1 MTNYMKY
8 SGKGIT
14 GMLAIALLLS
24 VHMNLRADEGMWIPM
39 LLEKYSI
46 GKMQEAGL
54 RLSAED
60 IYSINQECLKD
71 ALVIF
76 GGGCTGEMVS
86 ADGLLLTNHH
96 CGYGAIQRHSSVEND
111 YLTNGFWAMSRE
123 EELPNERLS
132 VTFLRY
138 MEDVTAEMEE
148 GLNGDMDPGEAS
160 EQIQKN
166 MSTLIRNATEG
177 NHYNAIV
184 RPFYYGNAYYMF
196 VYEVFN
202 DVRLVGAPPEAIGN
216 FGGDTDNWM
225 WPRHTGD
232 FSIFRVYADENNEPA
247 AFDPSNKP
255 YKPRKHL
262 EIAAGG
268 IEEGD
273 FTMVMGYPGST
284 TQYLYS
290 EAVRFMLETS
300 LPMQIDLRTTRLDIM
315 DRYMRSNDAVRI
327 QYANKY
333 RGVSNA
339 WKKWQGIILGLTR
352 NDAVEAKLEEEEQF
366 RAWVEADGERIMK
379 YDQVLDDFARIYEE
393 IEPYQLAMD
402 LMNES
407 VMAIELFRQA
417 SRLEQL
423 MRRGTSR
430 ERMEQMMEGFYRN
443 YYRPIDQ
450 EICAAM
456 LEAYFRLMPPAMTPS
471 LGAEIREK
479 YSGDFSAYAEVLYN
493 KTVFND
499 PEKFG
504 KLMDT
509 YEKNSEK
516 GLKAF
521 QKDPL
526 VSAVGAFRELY
537 MAEAGPLFEKL
548 DQMLERNYKIYMA
561 ALLEKEQDR
570 RLYADANFTMRFTYG
585 KVDPYEPRDGVQYRH
600 YTTLSGIMDKS
611 TEGFEDYLVPEKLR
625 ELYENK
631 DFGSYG
637 VNGTMPVCFIASNHT
652 SGGNSG
658 SPVMDA
664 DGRLIGIN
672 FDRNWEGTMSD
683 VHYDPSLCRNISVD
697 IRYVLFIID
706 KFADAG
712 YLLEEMDIVW

>member
-1 MTNYMKY
+1 MKNYMKY

-14 GMLAIALLLS
+14 GMLAIVLLLS

-138 MEDVTAEMEE
+138 MEDVTAEMDE
-148 GLNGDMDPGEAS
+148 GLNGDMDPEEVR

-166 MSTLIRNATEG
+166 MSSLIRNATEG

-327 QYANKY
+327 QYASKY

-352 NDAVEAKLEEEEQF
+352 NDAVEVKLEEEEQF

-379 YDQVLDDFARIYEE
+379 YEQVLDDFASIYEE

-423 MRRGTSR
+423 MRRGASR

-456 LEAYFRLMPPAMTPS
+456 LEAYFQLMPPAMTPS
-471 LGAEIREK
+471 LGGEIREK

-504 KLMDT
+504 RLMDK

-516 GLKAF
+516 GLKALH
-521 QKDPL
+521 KDPL
-526 VSAVGAFRELY
+526 VSAVSAFRELY

-585 KVDPYEPRDGVQYRH
+585 KVDRYDPRDGVQYRH

-611 TEGFEDYLVPEKLR
+611 TEGFEDYVVPEKLR

>member
-1 MTNYMKY
+1 
-8 SGKGIT
+8 
-14 GMLAIALLLS
+14 
-24 VHMNLRADEGMWIPM
+24 
-39 LLEKYSI
+39 
-46 GKMQEAGL
+46 
-54 RLSAED
+54 
-60 IYSINQECLKD
+60 
-71 ALVIF
+71 
-76 GGGCTGEMVS
+76 
-86 ADGLLLTNHH
+86 
-96 CGYGAIQRHSSVEND
+96 
-111 YLTNGFWAMSRE
+111 
-123 EELPNERLS
+123 
-132 VTFLRY
+132 
-138 MEDVTAEMEE
+138 MEDVSVEVEE
-148 GLNGDMDPGEAS
+148 GLNGDMDPQEAL

-166 MSTLIRNATEG
+166 MSSLIRKATAG
-177 NHYNAIV
+177 THYNAIV
-184 RPFYYGNAYYMF
+184 RPFYYGNAYYLF

-232 FSIFRVYADENNEPA
+232 FSMFRVYANENNEPA
-247 AFDPSNKP
+247 AYDPSNKP

-290 EAVRFMLETS
+290 GAVRYMLETS

-315 DRYMRSNDAVRI
+315 DRYMRTDDAVRI
-327 QYANKY
+327 QYASKY

-352 NDAVEAKLEEEEQF
+352 NDAVEVKLEEEEQF
-366 RAWVEADGERIMK
+366 RAWVEADGERILK
-379 YDQVLDDFARIYEE
+379 YDRVLDEFAQVYKE

-423 MRRGTSR
+423 MSRGASR
-430 ERMEQMMEGFYRN
+430 ERIEQMMEGFYKN

-450 EICAAM
+450 EVCAAM
-456 LEAYFRLMPPAMTPS
+456 LEAYFRLMPAHMSPS

-479 YSGDFSAYAEVLYN
+479 FNGDYAAYAEALYN
-493 KTVFND
+493 KTLFNQ
-499 PEKFG
+499 PEKFA
-504 KLMDT
+504 KLMSK

-516 GLKAF
+516 ALKAYH
-521 QKDPL
+521 KDPI
-526 VSAVGAFRELY
+526 VSAVSAFRELY

-585 KVDPYEPRDGVQYRH
+585 KVDRYEPRDGVEYRY

-611 TEGFEDYLVPEKLR
+611 TEGFEDYVVPEKLR
-625 ELYENK
+625 ELYEAK
-631 DFGSYG
+631 DFGRYG

-706 KFADAG
+706 KFADAD